1 MAWWEDEHNHL
12 NLTLTQQ
19 REEQAGALI
28 MMDRGRGDSQRVAGR
43 GSRGQISR
51 RVEESDGSMASSV
64 TGQLDL
70 N

>member
-43 GSRGQISR
+43 GARLADELK
-51 RVEESDGSMASSV
+51 RVMVAWLLLSPASSIS
-64 TGQLDL
+64 T